1 MWLLLTK
8 GCPEYC
14 KYEDAFEL
22 ADRITGYD
30 MPVSF
35 LLELEDILL
44 ALPLGVVRILHGER
58 VIRVEW
64 PLADLLAG

>member
-14 KYEDAFEL
+14 KYEDTFEL

-30 MPVSF
+30 APVSVIHKVEDLLLDMPV
-35 LLELEDILL
+35 
-44 ALPLGVVRILHGER
+44 GVVWTVEGES
-58 VIRVEW
+58 VVRVEW
-64 PLADLLAG
+64 PLADRLAG